1 MVHPMGESKNG
12 LLRVDFDRRVK
23 LEFHGSKV
31 TSDGGLLAYRELDDA
46 LGLTEMAAGALRDGR
61 RGKNGWHAVVGML
74 RQAVF
79 GRLAGYEDVNDAER
93 LSRDPAMR
101 WIVGGKA
108 TDRGAASSSQMGR
121 FETQWLTGDVNLTAL
136 SALSGLWIDRVHRRK
151 PPKLIILDMDS
162 SVSPTHGEQ
171 EGTAYNGHFG
181 CTCYHPL
188 FVFNQ
193 LVDLERCALRPGN
206 VHSADGWRAVLDPV
220 VARYRERKLRRYF
233 RGDAAFASPDIYEYL
248 EAEGFGY
255 AIRLPAN
262 SVAPGIRRPPAT
274 APEGTAPDGSPS
286 LLRQLQLSGWKL
298 DPGAARGGESGMASG
313 RVVSPRRVRR
323 HQSVPA
329 RRADRRLLQ
338 PAWHGG
344 TTHQGGQERD
354 PLDATILPTLQGQR
368 GSASAS
374 CTGLQPGQLHAH
386 ASFARPSEQLVAD
399 DAAREA
405 GENWGKSRASRTLRH
420 LPIGR
425 GRAPARPVRRYPGSD
440 RPLATTADTSV
451 SQRYAN
457 QNDFTTGD
465 LCPERYEIGTGPW
478 VSDQRPVVLAVLGR
492 FPIPDASQIASQ
504 QRPRQYERRD
514 RALRGRSRM
523 NVVIGRYVGDPG

>member
-23 LEFHGSKV
+23 LEFPGSKV

-193 LVDLERCALRPGN
+193 LGDLERCALRPGN

-248 EAEGFGY
+248 DIDDRAEGEEQDHQAEEILAPFADMADQGLLRQHNAVDGLGTGHVVAQQNDEGGAGTDDDGVDEDRQRLHDALTDGMAHIGDRGHVRCTAEAGLVGEEAAPEALRHGSTHATGHGLVEAEGT
-255 AIRLPAN
+255 LD
-262 SVAPGIRRPPAT
+262 
-274 APEGTAPDGSPS
+274 DG
-286 LLRQLQLSGWKL
+286 
-298 DPGAARGGESGMASG
+298 D
-313 RVVSPRRVRR
+313 
-323 HQSVPA
+323 
-329 RRADRRLLQ
+329 DRR
-338 PAWHGG
+338 
-344 TTHQGGQERD
+344 
-354 PLDATILPTLQGQR
+354 
-368 GSASAS
+368 
-374 CTGLQPGQLHAH
+374 
-386 ASFARPSEQLVAD
+386 
-399 DAAREA
+399 
-405 GENWGKSRASRTLRH
+405 SRWT
-420 LPIGR
+420 
-425 GRAPARPVRRYPGSD
+425 
-440 RPLATTADTSV
+440 
-451 SQRYAN
+451 
-457 QNDFTTGD
+457 
-465 LCPERYEIGTGPW
+465 
-478 VSDQRPVVLAVLGR
+478 LGR
-492 FPIPDASQIASQ
+492 CC
-504 QRPRQYERRD
+504 
-514 RALRGRSRM
+514 
-523 NVVIGRYVGDPG
+523 